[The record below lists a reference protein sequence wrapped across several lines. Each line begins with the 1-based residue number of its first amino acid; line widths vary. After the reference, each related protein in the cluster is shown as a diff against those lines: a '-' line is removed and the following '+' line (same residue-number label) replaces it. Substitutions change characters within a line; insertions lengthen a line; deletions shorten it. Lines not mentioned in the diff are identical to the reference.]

1 MIYYEEKVKKK
12 IKKGDL
18 PKNIIKRFHNAF
30 ISLDVTKDLG
40 LFDIKKMKG
49 SYNREYFRLRKG
61 KYRAIFYFE
70 EKDIFV
76 IEIGKREEVYKLW
89 E

>member
-1 MIYYEEKVKKK
+1 MIFYEEKIKKK
-12 IKKGDL
+12 IRKKDL
-18 PKNIIKRFHNAF
+18 PKNIINRFHNAF
-30 ISLDVTKDLG
+30 RSLDLTKDIG
-40 LFDIKKMKG
+40 LFDIKRMRG

-70 EKDIFV
+70 ENNIFV
-76 IEIGKREEVYKLW
+76 IDIGKREEVYKLW